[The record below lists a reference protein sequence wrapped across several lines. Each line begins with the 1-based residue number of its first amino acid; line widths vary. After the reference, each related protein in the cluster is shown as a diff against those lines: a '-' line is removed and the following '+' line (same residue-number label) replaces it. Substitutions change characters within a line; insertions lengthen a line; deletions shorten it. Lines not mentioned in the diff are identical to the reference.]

1 MSEAWPTAE
10 RPTPESVR
18 ERERILAAAAAGDVA
33 TVRQEIEHAEDRVR
47 ATAARSLAQ
56 LGQLDGGTQSE
67 LHRDESPRVRR
78 TVAELAAADSSI
90 DLRALLADTDSTV
103 TETACWAAG
112 EHGADGRRYLALLV
126 TISATHEDALCRE
139 AAVAALGAIGSIDGL
154 EAILAATHDRATV
167 RRRAVLA
174 LAPFASPEVDEALSR
189 ALEDRDWQV
198 RQAAEDLVGHPD
210 EDASAG
216 SA

>member
-33 TVRQEIEHAEDRVR
+33 TVREAMEHVEDRVR
-47 ATAARSLAQ
+47 ATAARALAE
-56 LGQLDGGTQSE
+56 LGQLDGGAQGE
-67 LHRDESPRVRR
+67 FHRDPSPRVRR
-78 TVAELAAADSSI
+78 TMAELAAGDRST
-90 DLRALLADTDSTV
+90 DLGVLLADTDSTV

-112 EHGADGRRYLALLV
+112 EHGTDGQQYLAQLV
-126 TISATHEDALCRE
+126 TISATHEDPLCRE

-154 EAILAATHDRATV
+154 EAILAATHDRATI

-198 RQAAEDLVGHPD
+198 RQAAEDLVGHPG
-210 EDASAG
+210 EDAGASSA
-216 SA
+216 